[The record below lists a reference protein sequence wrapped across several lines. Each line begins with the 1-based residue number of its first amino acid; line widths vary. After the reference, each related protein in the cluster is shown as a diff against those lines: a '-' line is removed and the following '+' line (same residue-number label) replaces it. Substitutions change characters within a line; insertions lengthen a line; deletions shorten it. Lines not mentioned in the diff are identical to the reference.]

1 MRNMGATERLI
12 EGLPDDIQKLLQAY
26 AKEAKGVFGEQLEG
40 LLLYGSA
47 VRGEFLPGRSNLN
60 ILLLVSSYDSAV
72 LKQYSVLHRRWSK
85 EQIVVPLFLTEE
97 ELHMLAAV
105 FPLEF
110 LEVQEQHRVLGGRD
124 PFIGFHVKT
133 DRLREA
139 VVQGLASHVL
149 RLRQRYVEGGGDD
162 EATTILLPLSITSI
176 VPLLRGVQRLLGR
189 PLLSHSDAV
198 ISDVA
203 EQLKLDLQGLLDAW
217 LLKRGQISPGSHE
230 VPRLFDRYLQAAT
243 LLARTVAQLPQS
255 GQQ

>member
-1 MRNMGATERLI
+1 MGTTERVI
-12 EGLPDDIQKLLQAY
+12 EGLPDEIQKLLQTY
-26 AKEAKGVFGEQLEG
+26 VKDVKGVFGEQLEG
-40 LLLYGSA
+40 MLLYGSA

-72 LKQYSVLHRRWSK
+72 LKKYGALHRHWSK

-97 ELHMLAAV
+97 ELHTSAAV

-110 LEVQEQHRVLGGRD
+110 LEIQEQHRVLGGRD

-133 DRLREA
+133 DRLRET
-139 VVQGLASHVL
+139 VVQGVTSHLL
-149 RLRQRYVEGGGDD
+149 RLRQRYVEGGGSDD
-162 EATTILLPLSITSI
+162 ATTILLPLSITSI

-189 PLLSHSDAV
+189 PVLSHSDAV
-198 ISDVA
+198 IKDVA

-217 LLKRGQISPGSHE
+217 LLKRGQISPGPRE

-243 LLARTVAQLPQS
+243 LLTRAVAQLLQQ
-255 GQQ
+255 GQP

>member
-1 MRNMGATERLI
+1 MTERVI
-12 EGLPDDIQKLLQAY
+12 EGLPDDTQKLLRAFV
-26 AKEAKGVFGEQLEG
+26 KEVKGAFGDQMEG

-72 LKQYSVLHRRWSK
+72 LKQYSVLHRKWSK

-97 ELHMLAAV
+97 ELRMSATV

-110 LEVQEQHRVLGGRD
+110 LEIQEHHRVLGGRD

-139 VVQGLASHVL
+139 VVQGLASHLL
-149 RLRQRYVEGGGDD
+149 RLRQRYVEGGGGD
-162 EATTILLPLSITSI
+162 EATTILLPLSITSTL
-176 VPLLRGVQRLLGR
+176 PLLRGVQRLLGR
-189 PLLSHSDAV
+189 PPLSHSDAV

-217 LLKRGQISPGSHE
+217 LLKRGQISPGPHE

-243 LLARTVAQLPQS
+243 RLTRAVEELPQS
-255 GQQ
+255 GPR